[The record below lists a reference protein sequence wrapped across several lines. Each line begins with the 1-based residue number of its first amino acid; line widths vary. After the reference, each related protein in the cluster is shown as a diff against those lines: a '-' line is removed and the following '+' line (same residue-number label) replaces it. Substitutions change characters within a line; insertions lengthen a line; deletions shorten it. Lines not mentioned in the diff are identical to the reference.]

1 VRLTRAL
8 RAQHA
13 TTGPHHARLSPVL
26 PSRQPYRLTADRLI
40 GLRRALA
47 AFKGTHA
54 YHNFTP
60 QLKVGDAT
68 TVRYVTDVAASEPFL
83 IGDDEEY
90 VHLTI
95 VGQSFLL
102 NQIRHMVGLAAD
114 VAAGAAPP
122 QMSQWVFS
130 PGEIKLPLA
139 PAEGLYLDKCFFTAY
154 DARFASGVGGLA
166 GAHNTLTDLSPAATA
181 ATVDFRQTVIWKH
194 MAQAVAAPFSAY
206 LRDLT
211 TNPVRYS
218 LKFSAAAVRAVRGE
232 GSAAAGKRTR
242 DAAFAEPA
250 RALLETDAAR
260 AVIFDG
266 GAVSKVAREKKEWKV
281 KLAAEKERIRGAQ
294 VARRDAKAQSR
305 EDGDAAA
312 ASAAAPESAEPPAPL
327 DGAASAAAT
336 SAAPP
341 AANARSAEWSS
352 KSFGARNR
360 SASKGPYW
368 QGGKGRHEKDAA
380 APPQA
385 TTQVWRPTKK
395 PRVFS

>member
-1 VRLTRAL
+1 M
-8 RAQHA
+8 
-13 TTGPHHARLSPVL
+13 
-26 PSRQPYRLTADRLI
+26 
-40 GLRRALA
+40 
-47 AFKGTHA
+47 
-54 YHNFTP
+54 
-60 QLKVGDAT
+60 
-68 TVRYVTDVAASEPFL
+68 RYVTDVAASEPFF
-83 IGDDEEY
+83 IGDDDEY

-154 DARFASGVGGLA
+154 DARFASGVGGMA

-181 ATVDFRQTVIWKH
+181 ATEDFRQTVIWKH

-232 GSAAAGKRTR
+232 GGNAAGKRTR

-266 GAVSKVAREKKEWKV
+266 GAVSKVAREKKEWKF

-294 VARRDAKAQSR
+294 EARRDAKAQSR
-305 EDGDAAA
+305 EDGSAAAAAAVAPETSEPSAPLADA
-312 ASAAAPESAEPPAPL
+312 ASAAAP
-327 DGAASAAAT
+327 
-336 SAAPP
+336 P
-341 AANARSAEWSS
+341 AADARPDWSS
-352 KSFGARNR
+352 KNFGARNR
-360 SASKGPYW
+360 ASKGPYW
-368 QGGKGRHEKDAA
+368 QGGKGRHERGSEPPPA
-380 APPQA
+380 AP
-385 TTQVWRPTKK
+385 TQVWRPQKK
-395 PRVFS
+395 LRVFS